1 MFICF
6 HVSDY
11 VHSMLDSFSRRHQKL
26 SGTEWMATAQNW
38 NKSLRRLKYCTRA
51 VGQEDLVWC
60 TKSQPHLCIFTSASV
75 WSSPHSH
82 SFTSDTV
89 QLGLFLQNS
98 AKALFSI
105 SSPQEKL
112 KTMSG
117 NGHWIRPI
125 PFHTA
130 TKRVETYPMY
140 DHPRSLAARCSFAP
154 WQKSRQNHLSYL
166 WKEAL
171 SGIVFVSA
179 QGLTH
184 IVRAKPRKILKMQT
198 AQVRALIRLEI
209 PRNSIITNFIQL
221 RFSST

>member
-6 HVSDY
+6 HVSGY

-117 NGHWIRPI
+117 NGHWIRPT
-125 PFHTA
+125 HCDEA
-130 TKRVETYPMY
+130 GR
-140 DHPRSLAARCSFAP
+140 
-154 WQKSRQNHLSYL
+154 NLSDV
-166 WKEAL
+166 WPSTFI
-171 SGIVFVSA
+171 SGAV
-179 QGLTH
+179 
-184 IVRAKPRKILKMQT
+184 
-198 AQVRALIRLEI
+198 
-209 PRNSIITNFIQL
+209 QL
-221 RFSST
+221 RSVTEIAPKPPFLSMKRSPFRYCFRIGARANTHSASKASEDFKDANSASQGSHPPWNSSKFDHY